1 MVRRVLNV
9 GTETV
14 PDDVQASR
22 KEASL
27 GSVLAA
33 LEQQLA
39 ALDALG
45 ARVAAAHVSAAVEHL
60 RIDLLDQRM
69 GEKTRH

>member
-1 MVRRVLNV
+1 VLNV

-14 PDDVQASR
+14 PDDVAASC
-22 KEASL
+22 EDASL
-27 GSVLAA
+27 NTVLAA

-39 ALDALG
+39 VLDALG

-60 RIDLLDQRM
+60 RLDALQQAIEPR
-69 GEKTRH
+69 TRH

>member
-1 MVRRVLNV
+1 VLNV

-14 PDDVQASR
+14 PDDLRAPCE
-22 KEASL
+22 EASL
-27 GSVLAA
+27 KSVLAA

-60 RIDLLDQRM
+60 RLDALEEEIAPRTQ
-69 GEKTRH
+69 H